1 MQSSGDLMEGTNGS
15 IESQNYTST
24 VISNQQ
30 NVFLLKIFRCDSLP
44 KLTQGQLKRLSGDSV
59 NRYLKNMQNLSS

>member
-1 MQSSGDLMEGTNGS
+1 MEGTNGS

-30 NVFLLKIFRCDSLP
+30 NVFLLKIF
-44 KLTQGQLKRLSGDSV
+44 
-59 NRYLKNMQNLSS
+59 